1 MKQLPK
7 FHETFIPILEVLS
20 NRETIHY
27 NQLRKLVRDRY
38 YSDLPEELYKLITK
52 GGDPLIL
59 NRIGWGKAYLKQ
71 AKFVEQPER
80 ALVRITEKGLAAL
93 KSGKLTQQMLKSD
106 PDYLAHEKTREKDTV
121 LESENSTPEDFI
133 DQGINLIESQVKG
146 ELLDRLR
153 TIDPYYFERI
163 ILILLKKMG
172 YGEFVETSKSND
184 QGIDGIIN
192 QDTLGLEKIYIQ
204 AKRYNENQVREK
216 DIRNFIG
223 AMSGDTTRGVF
234 VTTSTFHSLAVK
246 KASDAHHKIV
256 LLDGEGLVDLM
267 YQFGVGVQIKNLYEL
282 KELDED
288 FFESN

>member
-106 PDYLAHEKTREKDTV
+106 PDYLSHEKTREKDTV